1 MVHHLG
7 PELFSG
13 NVAEKQGQ
21 IIMIQRNPPQIS
33 SLQKWLCLKME
44 YKQYTQISP
53 FKWTHDNKPLHF
65 EVCGMYLI
73 FKPKFAC

>member
-21 IIMIQRNPPQIS
+21 IIMIQRNP
-33 SLQKWLCLKME
+33 
-44 YKQYTQISP
+44 SP
-53 FKWTHDNKPLHF
+53 NLLTSEMAMSENG
-65 EVCGMYLI
+65 V
-73 FKPKFAC
+73 